1 MDKPQALS
9 AAPPPQALPAVQ
21 PLCQAS
27 RMDNIVRTHAWA
39 QDTQV
44 AGFEFGAGLVLGRI
58 GDQVG
63 AATHFVVDHTS
74 G

>member
-1 MDKPQALS
+1 MDKPWALW
-9 AAPPPQALPAVQ
+9 AAPPRRASPTVQ
-21 PLCQAS
+21 PLCRAS

-39 QDTQV
+39 QVAQV
-44 AGFEFGAGLVLGRI
+44 AGFEFGAGLPPGRI
-58 GDQVG
+58 GGQVG